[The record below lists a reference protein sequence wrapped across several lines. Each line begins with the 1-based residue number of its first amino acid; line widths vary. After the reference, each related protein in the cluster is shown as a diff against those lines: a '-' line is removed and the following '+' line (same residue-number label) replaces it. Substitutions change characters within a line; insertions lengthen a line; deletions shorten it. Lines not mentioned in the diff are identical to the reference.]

1 MSMNLTPAGDR
12 IHISIFGN
20 TNAGKSS
27 LINAITGQDLAIVS
41 DVSGTTTDPVFKAME
56 LLPLGPVMIADTPG
70 LDDRSELGDL
80 RIQKTKKVLNKTDM
94 ALIVID
100 ANHPEQS
107 QEETEEWISIVR
119 KKEIPYL
126 VIYNKM
132 DELTEEA
139 RQSLM
144 NQHSTEEYCF
154 VSSKTGEQIH
164 ELKQKI
170 GTHLTL
176 EENRYPIVKDLVE
189 PGDIV
194 VLVVPIDKAAPKGRL
209 ILPQQQTIRDL
220 LDANAMAYVTQDDK
234 LTETLASLKE
244 KPKMVIT
251 DSQAFARVSKDTPED
266 IMLTSFSILFAR
278 HKGELSDLMSGVRV
292 LSSLTEKDKVL
303 ISEGCTHHR
312 QMPGN
317 P

>member
-132 DELTEEA
+132 DELTDEIIKK
-139 RQSLM
+139 
-144 NQHSTEEYCF
+144 Y
-154 VSSKTGEQIH
+154 
-164 ELKQKI
+164 
-170 GTHLTL
+170 
-176 EENRYPIVKDLVE
+176 
-189 PGDIV
+189 
-194 VLVVPIDKAAPKGRL
+194 
-209 ILPQQQTIRDL
+209 
-220 LDANAMAYVTQDDK
+220 
-234 LTETLASLKE
+234 
-244 KPKMVIT
+244 
-251 DSQAFARVSKDTPED
+251 
-266 IMLTSFSILFAR
+266 
-278 HKGELSDLMSGVRV
+278 LSV
-292 LSSLTEKDKVL
+292 
-303 ISEGCTHHR
+303 
-312 QMPGN
+312 
-317 P
+317 